1 MPIIEEHKLIFYH
14 LPKTGGN
21 SICDF
26 FEVPISGHNHYNHYK
41 SKLEA
46 RGKNIKDYR
55 KFTVVRDP
63 VDRFLSAYKHYK
75 WGHPDYFSSA
85 DEELKIKYFGGFS
98 GDINDFVEVHCHV
111 QAEIDLT
118 DSSVERFKKT
128 QIGHENAPE
137 RLIVDVPHFWPQH
150 ALLVSS
156 DLAAPNDHLKLYPV
170 PLDYILRLENLEE
183 NIQSL
188 LSAEKISSN
197 KKLRHLR
204 KIAFPEQEEKL
215 TIASIKEIQ
224 RLYSS
229 DYLMF
234 NDIFER
240 TGRPKFNMI
249 NYGFY
254 SGDK

>member
-75 WGHPDYFSSA
+75 WGHSDYFSSA

-98 GDINDFVEVHCHV
+98 GDINDFVEFYCHLDGS
-111 QAEIDLT
+111 IDLT
-118 DSSVERFKKT
+118 DPSADKFLKIAHLSS
-128 QIGHENAPE
+128 HPH
-137 RLIVDVPHFWPQH
+137 RLISDIPHFWPQH
-150 ALLVSS
+150 ALLVSKDMSVPS
-156 DLAAPNDHLKLYPV
+156 DQLKLIPV
-170 PLDYILRLENLEE
+170 PLDYILRLDNLESDL
-183 NIQSL
+183 QSL
-188 LSAEKISSN
+188 LNAEKISSN
-197 KKLRHLR
+197 
-204 KIAFPEQEEKL
+204 
-215 TIASIKEIQ
+215 
-224 RLYSS
+224 
-229 DYLMF
+229 
-234 NDIFER
+234 
-240 TGRPKFNMI
+240 
-249 NYGFY
+249 
-254 SGDK
+254 